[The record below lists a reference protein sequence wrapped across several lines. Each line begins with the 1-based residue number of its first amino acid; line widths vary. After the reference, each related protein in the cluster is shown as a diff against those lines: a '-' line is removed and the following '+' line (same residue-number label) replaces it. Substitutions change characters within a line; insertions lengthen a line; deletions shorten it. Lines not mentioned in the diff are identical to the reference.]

1 MIEVCFCVYQRH
13 ARVPDLL
20 QQLANQTFQDF
31 KVNIWNNSGQ
41 NLAVDNFPA
50 DRLQVVD
57 KGYNFGS
64 QARFRLVPLTKGN
77 PIIFIDDDE
86 ELELDFIEY
95 MFAQYQ
101 RYGTKY
107 ILGWFTRIFH
117 QENYWHSTPY
127 SKNGTPVD
135 YVGTGGMILDREI
148 FDKEPLLQN
157 ISEEYN
163 KVEDLYLS
171 YLARTKYN
179 MELMAVDKKCK
190 IIVDGSDQFKQL
202 TNYKQN
208 AFQLLRNSG
217 WRLLKD

>member
-1 MIEVCFCVYQRH
+1 MAVFQRVY
-13 ARVPDLL
+13 RVPEIIE
-20 QQLANQTFQDF
+20 QLNRQTIQNFNL
-31 KVNIWNNSGQ
+31 NIWNNSGQ

-64 QARFRLVPLTKGN
+64 QARFKLAPLTKGN

-86 ELELDFIEY
+86 ELESDFIEY
-95 MFAQYQ
+95 MFAQY
-101 RYGTKY
+101 KKHPKC
-107 ILGWFTRIFH
+107 ILGWFTRIFN
-117 QENYWHSTPY
+117 QENYWHSIPY
-127 SKNGTPVD
+127 SKEGTFVD

-157 ISEEYN
+157 IPEEYN

-171 YLARTKYN
+171 YLARMKYK
-179 MELMAVDKKCK
+179 MHLIAVDKRCK
-190 IIVDGSDQFKQL
+190 IIIDGSDQFKQL

-208 AFQLLRNSG
+208 AFQLLRNAG
-217 WRLLKD
+217 WRLLKDE